1 MAVNPNDTGAA
12 QLTGVVSSVNP
23 KGIKLEGRDDW
34 LNFSKF
40 AADLV
45 PPSRGQAVTVA
56 LDGQGY
62 VRAIGPAGDAG
73 NLPTPG
79 VSTIVETGAGPSR
92 DQTITRLA
100 VLKAASVF
108 AASRPDLKSADLL
121 ALAERMEAWVT
132 R

>member
-1 MAVNPNDTGAA
+1 MAANGTSNGTGTA
-12 QLTGVVSSVNP
+12 QLVGVVTAVNP
-23 KGIKLEGRDDW
+23 KGFKLEGRDDW

-45 PPSRGQAVTVA
+45 PPARGQVVAVH
-56 LDGQGY
+56 LDKSGY
-62 VRAIGPAGDAG
+62 GRAIAPAGGVAESATAG
-73 NLPTPG
+73 
-79 VSTIVETGAGPSR
+79 GPSR
-92 DQTITRLA
+92 DVTITRLA

-108 AASRPDLKSADLL
+108 AASRPELRSADLI